1 MKLKFPTAAIM
12 AVSAIAVA
20 VPIAAAAAA
29 GNGSASS
36 DQVAI
41 YTAAQPI
48 AGANY
53 KAIGPVSEQICRKPW
68 ELPPT
73 QADVLDVLKAKARSM
88 GANGV
93 IAVRF
98 DQRRLEIKGAC
109 WQRMAVAG
117 TAIVATSALAAN

>member
-1 MKLKFPTAAIM
+1 M
-12 AVSAIAVA
+12 SAIATA
-20 VPIAAAAAA
+20 APINASA
-29 GNGSASS
+29 GSPSAPGGE
-36 DQVAI
+36 VAI

-48 AGANY
+48 PSANF
-53 KAIGPVSEQICRKPW
+53 KAVGPVSEQICRKPW

-98 DQRRLEIKGAC
+98 DQRRLEIKGDC

-117 TAIVATSALAAN
+117 TAVITPAALAVN